1 MFGFPRWI
9 IFSSL
14 VFSFLCCFTDLLV
27 VLYLISWL
35 LMFTQHQQSQLFI
48 FYFIFEVLERF
59 YLKSRTL
66 TTCRVHR
73 LGFLLFFNRWD
84 STWMTQVY
92 TASMTAYASLG
103 HQSHIPLFIVY
114 FLFLMQ
120 SLFDSCHLFHF
131 LCGYY

>member
-1 MFGFPRWI
+1 MDFLDESYSPHWCFLFYVVSLIYLLFCTSFPDYWCLH
-9 IFSSL
+9 STNNHN
-14 VFSFLCCFTDLLV
+14 C
-27 VLYLISWL
+27 LY
-35 LMFTQHQQSQLFI
+35 

-66 TTCRVHR
+66 TTCRVR
-73 LGFLLFFNRWD
+73 SLGFLLFFNRWD